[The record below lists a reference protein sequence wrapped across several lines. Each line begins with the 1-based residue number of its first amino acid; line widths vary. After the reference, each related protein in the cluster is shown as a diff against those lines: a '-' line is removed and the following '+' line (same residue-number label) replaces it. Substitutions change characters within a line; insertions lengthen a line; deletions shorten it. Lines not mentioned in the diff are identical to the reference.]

1 MQRALFVA
9 CRTITDLLRHNKI
22 WLPVV
27 VVHAG
32 MGTGLRVVRLGCCY
46 GTQTVKEDSRTTL
59 RSLVAQLV
67 PCWTRTLPYGR
78 WQSGESR
85 QGHTPIRFRSTANAV
100 MLPNCSSS
108 RVASAVNTPTKPRL
122 MARLRQLRNGNT
134 RHRAVRRSRNRSS
147 ISGRFATK
155 STFLGHRPLM
165 AAARDRTRQR
175 KPGPFWTMHAIAR
188 HQQDELLLTGAH
200 HPPRSRAFSLLSRLE
215 ALSF

>member
-1 MQRALFVA
+1 VSSNTTTVLLLALLGHRRRVREPFVRRPNSLIMQRALFVA
-9 CRTITDLLRHNKI
+9 SRTITDLLRHNKI

-85 QGHTPIRFRSTANAV
+85 QGHTRLS
-100 MLPNCSSS
+100 
-108 RVASAVNTPTKPRL
+108 ASAPRQTQLCCPTARRL
-122 MARLRQLRNGNT
+122 
-134 RHRAVRRSRNRSS
+134 VSP
-147 ISGRFATK
+147 
-155 STFLGHRPLM
+155 PL
-165 AAARDRTRQR
+165 
-175 KPGPFWTMHAIAR
+175 
-188 HQQDELLLTGAH
+188 
-200 HPPRSRAFSLLSRLE
+200 
-215 ALSF
+215 